1 MTTRITQLKVLL
13 NEEPL
18 FSKEATT
25 ITIQD
30 DSGGEFV
37 VVEQAYADYGK
48 IAIDPKEWPDLRAA
62 IDQMVDYCK
71 EEAK

>member
-1 MTTRITQLKVLL
+1 MTTRITQLTVVP
-13 NEEPL
+13 EEKPI
-18 FSKEATT
+18 FSEQATT
-25 ITIQD
+25 VTIQD

-62 IDQMVDYCK
+62 IDQMVKECK